1 MEYESWFPLKGVNGN
16 FYLEELRD
24 DSKVL
29 KILLK
34 NDETDDLLHIS
45 FDAALTYRNI
55 DEGYLLKSLEYIKGG
70 FFKMVVSDYLT
81 WFHDEGH
88 GIMRD
93 DDEVVHYAIYTPNDC
108 IDVISQAK
116 PRVEWL

>member
-1 MEYESWFPLKGVNGN
+1 MEYDAWFTLKDKNGH

-34 NDETDDLLHIS
+34 NDETGDLLHIS

-55 DEGYLLKSLEYIKGG
+55 DEGYLLKSLGHIPGG

-93 DDEVVHYAIYTPNDC
+93 DDQIVHYAIYTPNDC
-108 IDVISQAK
+108 IDVISQTK
-116 PRVEWL
+116 PQVEWL